1 MLPEGWSLFAV
12 GWLGS
17 SVPKLGQTPDACA
30 EGLARAYDRGDRFT
44 DGTAGWHDCEVCT
57 THEARY
63 PDGQPG
69 PIVVWRGQA
78 RKLYGHG
85 HHLVQHGSSVFM
97 CPVLILH
104 YIIDHGYQPP
114 VGFVTAVTEGRF
126 LTPADLVW
134 RETHPNES

>member
-1 MLPEGWSLFAV
+1 MLPEAWSLFAV

-17 SVPKLGQTPDACA
+17 SVPNLGQTPDACA

-78 RKLYGHG
+78 RRLYGHG

-134 RETHPNES
+134 RETRPNES